1 MDLQQLLDALDR
13 AAAIIQALLDE
24 RQQSA
29 SSEKKEDM
37 SKKAEELAL
46 QVGIT
51 LKDAEQMVK
60 QASVEGVSNAA
71 LVNLFTAARKHSS
84 FGKVAS
90 ESSFSSGSQTA
101 DDRFRAR
108 QAELKSDL
116 GLN

>member
-29 SSEKKEDM
+29 SAGGEKKDDM
-37 SKKAEELAL
+37 SKKAEDLAMK
-46 QVGIT
+46 VGIN

-60 QASVEGVSNAA
+60 RASVEGVSNEA
-71 LVNLFTAARKHSS
+71 LVDLFATARKHSS

-90 ESSFSSGSQTA
+90 EPSTSTGMTA
-101 DDRFRAR
+101 DERARAR
-108 QAELKSDL
+108 QEDLKSDL
-116 GLN
+116 GL